1 MTSSA
6 PDTRAT
12 RQAIIDACLWM
23 NRRGINQGT
32 SGNVSVRV
40 GTRGDRMLITP
51 TAVPYDMMTPEM
63 LVEMPVTGEPAA
75 TGPRPSSEWRFHQ
88 ALLAARPDMQAVVHA
103 HSPHATAVA
112 CQRRPI
118 EAIHYMVAVFG
129 GADVPLTGY
138 HLFGSEAL
146 ARDVAATMAH
156 RHGCLMAS
164 HGAVVV
170 GETLDKALWRIEE
183 LEALAK
189 MDLLCR
195 AGPVPPVLLSGS
207 EIAQVVQSF
216 AAYRPGVPIPEG

>member
-1 MTSSA
+1 
-6 PDTRAT
+6 
-12 RQAIIDACLWM
+12 
-23 NRRGINQGT
+23 
-32 SGNVSVRV
+32 
-40 GTRGDRMLITP
+40 MLITP

-195 AGPVPPVLLSGS
+195 AGPVPPVLLSGA

-216 AAYRPGVPIPEG
+216 AAYRPGVAIPEG